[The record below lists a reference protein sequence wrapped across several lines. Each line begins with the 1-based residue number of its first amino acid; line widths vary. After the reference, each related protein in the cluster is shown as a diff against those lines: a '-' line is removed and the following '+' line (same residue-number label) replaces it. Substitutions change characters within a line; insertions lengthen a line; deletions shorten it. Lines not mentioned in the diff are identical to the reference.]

1 MEDLWQTFNPGNTTF
16 RASTQGGSNFA
27 IGGATTGSENNL
39 EVGTIPGPP
48 LNGLYANK
56 GNAWQLNNFGT
67 STIFDPNTSLFTLWL
82 YPNDIFYFNNSPL
95 LSAGTSNGA
104 NGTPTTFNAIPALAV
119 DNIIGSIQELATRGA
134 NPPQPRSAGSLGS
147 STTRSRKPSLHS
159 PAPIPNLTSRSSVL
173 INRSMPSLPIP
184 APMESPM

>member
-56 GNAWQLNNFGT
+56 GNAWQLNHFGT

-82 YPNDIFYFNNSPL
+82 YPNDIFSFNNSPL

-104 NGTPTTFNAIPALAV
+104 NGTPTTFNAIPALC
-119 DNIIGSIQELATRGA
+119 SRGR
-134 NPPQPRSAGSLGS
+134 QD
-147 STTRSRKPSLHS
+147 H
-159 PAPIPNLTSRSSVL
+159 
-173 INRSMPSLPIP
+173 
-184 APMESPM
+184 